1 MLRQA
6 DTPREL
12 RELTE
17 ALQSPRQVQQ
27 WWQPQRMRCTSIT
40 AQHRRDGLTWWLGA
54 LGTLRGVGVVSVLLL
69 FGYRIKEWDEEHG
82 E

>member
-27 WWQPQRMRCTSIT
+27 WWQPQRMRCISIT
-40 AQHRRDGLTWWLGA
+40 CSAPEGRVDLVAGSTGDTEGCGSGICPAALWLQN
-54 LGTLRGVGVVSVLLL
+54 
-69 FGYRIKEWDEEHG
+69 
-82 E
+82 